1 MGNLVGSKDK
11 LFLVEAERESERE
24 EQRQMESCAT
34 RDDATPR
41 I

>member
-11 LFLVEAERESERE
+11 LFLVEAERE